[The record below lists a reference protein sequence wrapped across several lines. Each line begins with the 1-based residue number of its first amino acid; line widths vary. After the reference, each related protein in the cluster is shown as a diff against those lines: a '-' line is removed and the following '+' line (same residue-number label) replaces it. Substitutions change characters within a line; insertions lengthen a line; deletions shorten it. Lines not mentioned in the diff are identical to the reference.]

1 MKGKSSK
8 KFLIYIVLISNV
20 LSCLLLT
27 GCFYGYGM
35 RAVYNHNAKPD
46 DEISKSIKKAL
57 GKKVYY
63 QEKDMYDDWC
73 RYTYLI
79 KDYDDENLIQEI
91 IDAVEEAMEDTDI
104 SYRYINITLA
114 EAFPGAIETV
124 ASISNYYETGD
135 GLSSYDG
142 FQRLRIY
149 GTTFSDHNEDSRY
162 NNASTYI
169 TLNDIKDLTY
179 TPKIQKSAL
188 DEGIVWTDIWPELER
203 CRLKD

>member
-1 MKGKSSK
+1 MKGKLSK
-8 KFLIYIVLISNV
+8 RFLYYIVLISNV

-35 RAVYNHNAKPD
+35 RAVYNHNEKPD

-63 QEKDMYDDWC
+63 QGKDVNDDWC

-91 IDAVEEAMEDTDI
+91 IDAVEEAMEDT
-104 SYRYINITLA
+104 NITYQYISIVLV
-114 EAFPGAIETV
+114 EAFPGATETV
-124 ASISNYYETGD
+124 ASISNYYEEG
-135 GLSSYDG
+135 GYLSPYDG
-142 FQRLRIY
+142 FQSLAIR
-149 GTTFSDHNEDSRY
+149 GTTIGYEDSRY

-203 CRLKD
+203 CRLED